1 MPGKTCRSQLWTRA
15 HTSPLSRSWTGM
27 GPPSTWQRGFQGFSA
42 PAQSL
47 ARSVQQMD
55 HRGGKNRHLLCLTY
69 LGTSKLFPL
78 AAVPFYILISG
89 VGEFQF
95 LHVLTSPSLFFFLN
109 YSHPQWESN
118 TISQLSLDHMLH
130 EPYSAGTQITD
141 GHKGLNDTSFH

>member
-1 MPGKTCRSQLWTRA
+1 
-15 HTSPLSRSWTGM
+15 M

-47 ARSVQQMD
+47 ACSVQQMD
-55 HRGGKNRHLLCLTY
+55 HRGGENRHLLCLTY

-95 LHVLTSPSLFFFLN
+95 LHVLTSPSLFFFKLQPSPVGVKHHLPTLSR
-109 YSHPQWESN
+109 SHAS
-118 TISQLSLDHMLH
+118 
-130 EPYSAGTQITD
+130 
-141 GHKGLNDTSFH
+141 